1 MESTVQPGHTGYT
14 DKLID
19 AHAMAHRSADAYGV
33 AYYIV
38 NTPAEEIAPFR
49 VNQYIDTRTEIEA
62 DEKLMD
68 IKLPTTTQRTLNDLA
83 YLLVKSMCFTG
94 MDYAA
99 QHEWFDTIV
108 GLHQAVSQ
116 SFHTEKHQVT
126 VMQFGHFRERL
137 DYWID
142 VLN

>member
-19 AHAMAHRSADAYGV
+19 AHAMAQRSADAYGV

-38 NTPAEEIAPFR
+38 KTPDEEIAPFR

-68 IKLPTTTQRTLNDLA
+68 IKLPATMQCVLDDLA
-83 YLLVKSMCFTG
+83 HLLVKSMCFTG
-94 MDYAA
+94 MDEAA
-99 QHEWFDTIV
+99 KHEWFDTIV
-108 GLHQAVSQ
+108 GLHQAISQ
-116 SFHTEKHQVT
+116 SLHTEKQQVT
-126 VMQFGHFRERL
+126 VMQFGHLRERL